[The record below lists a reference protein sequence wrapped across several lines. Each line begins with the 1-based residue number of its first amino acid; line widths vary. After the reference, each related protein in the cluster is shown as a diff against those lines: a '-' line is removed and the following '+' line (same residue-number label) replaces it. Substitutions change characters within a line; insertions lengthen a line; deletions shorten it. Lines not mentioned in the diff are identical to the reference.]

1 MYAKILQSAHTII
14 SGSTGSG
21 KSVLINNLLYYLIKY
36 NPESAYKLWIID
48 PKRVD
53 YMDFRPVCE
62 EYETELPGVEKL
74 LKKAVDLME
83 RRYTIM
89 QSKMLKSWP
98 GYHVFILI
106 DEFGQVLRSPAA
118 VDSLDQL
125 LRLGRAARVHVIA
138 ANQNAARTNG
148 CPSHLRVNFTC
159 QVGLHCV
166 DKIAS
171 RQAIGCAGC
180 ESLPLFGYC
189 YIFTPQDLKPEL
201 YKITMIDETEIK
213 RMLANR
219 AKMR

>member
-1 MYAKILQSAHTII
+1 MSAHTII

-21 KSVLINNLLYYLIKY
+21 KSVLINNFLYYLIRDVEDWKY
-36 NPESAYKLWIID
+36 ELWIID

-53 YMDFRPVCE
+53 YMDYRPFCK
-62 EYETELPGVEKL
+62 EYAKTIPDGENL
-74 LKKAVDLME
+74 LKKAVDRMFDRYDRME
-83 RRYTIM
+83 REGW
-89 QSKMLKSWP
+89 KEWP
-98 GYHVFILI
+98 GSHIYILA
-106 DEFGQVLRSPAA
+106 DEFGQILRSSAA
-118 VDSLDQL
+118 VASLDEL

-159 QVGLHCV
+159 QIGLHCV

-189 YIFTPQDLKPEL
+189 YVFTPQDLKPEL
-201 YKITMIDETEIK
+201 WKITMIEETEIK
-213 RMLANR
+213 RMLKER
-219 AKMR
+219 ARK